1 MEFLQDSSSST
12 HRNLAGWEGVDVV
25 GELPEAKK
33 KKKKIQK
40 SLYYD
45 VIINLFNL
53 FSLFVYYYTHYIA
66 YLLSYTYH
74 QFTNLS
80 IHLLLLLFLQGAYS
94 TVM

>member
-1 MEFLQDSSSST
+1 MKNNEEMRKGKGKEKKRKGFK
-12 HRNLAGWEGVDVV
+12 RKEKGRV
-25 GELPEAKK
+25 KK
-33 KKKKIQK
+33 KFQK

-45 VIINLFNL
+45 VIINLFN
-53 FSLFVYYYTHYIA
+53 LFVYYYTHYIA

>member
-1 MEFLQDSSSST
+1 MKNNEEM
-12 HRNLAGWEGVDVV
+12 RKGKGKE
-25 GELPEAKK
+25 KK
-33 KKKKIQK
+33 KKKKKGFERKEKGRVKKKKIQK